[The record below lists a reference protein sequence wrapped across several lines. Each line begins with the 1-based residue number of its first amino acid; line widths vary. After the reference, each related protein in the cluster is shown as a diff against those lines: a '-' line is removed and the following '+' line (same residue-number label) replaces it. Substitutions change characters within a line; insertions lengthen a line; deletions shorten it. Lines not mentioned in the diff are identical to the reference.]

1 MWLTDTSL
9 TTSHYYFMAFE
20 RRVYSRRSHTLM
32 SELPLMLCSTQ
43 RPLLRSVCDPSL
55 EFTNT
60 SKCINSAEEERLAS
74 QLMLRNAIAEEITGA
89 CHGWCLGLSV
99 CLHAFMKNAVVFWPL
114 MGYHMVCAGG
124 GGGCISVRNKWPA
137 DMIQSV
143 LQRLWAPFGT
153 CRRLSAYRRANGQP
167 IGHGGFR
174 SNLNEGVG
182 VLLLHDRQG
191 VAGLLELIWPRG
203 PS

>member
-89 CHGWCLGLSV
+89 CHDCCLGLSV
-99 CLHAFMKNAVVFWPL
+99 CAPLWKMLLFSDLSWDIIWWEGRAASVLGINDQRTWFKESRNVSGHPLERVEGCRHTDEL
-114 MGYHMVCAGG
+114 MGNLLVMVDSVW
-124 GGGCISVRNKWPA
+124 ISMRA
-137 DMIQSV
+137 S
-143 LQRLWAPFGT
+143 A
-153 CRRLSAYRRANGQP
+153 CRCSMTDK
-167 IGHGGFR
+167 
-174 SNLNEGVG
+174 V
-182 VLLLHDRQG
+182 
-191 VAGLLELIWPRG
+191 W
-203 PS
+203 